1 MSAAPV
7 GGILSA
13 LFARGDLP
21 LRVVSRASGPWTW
34 QGTHYESRP
43 AGRILYAFHVR
54 RGLRSG
60 VFSADYTQPELFH
73 DV

>member
-34 QGTHYESRP
+34 QGTHYESP

-54 RGLRSG
+54 RGLRAG